1 MSKRRGHDFGEVRTN
16 TGSDKSPSIK
26 DQVDQFKFPPDKFVT
41 VRIIT
46 PVYMYAGYWV
56 ATKKKDGSPTRF
68 YMPSPSYNPES
79 QTFDSTVF
87 DPFFEISKGE
97 KGVERDSRMIQIQ
110 KYGYCCAIVMHEE
123 ARRPER
129 IPRPTENE
137 LATGFKEKDSDSW
150 TPVKVLRLSSTM
162 MEQIAGI
169 AQTNIVTNRSTGEQ
183 KAMSIAHPQFGMT
196 IRIKH
201 SPKKPA
207 ASQYQILPGEKMP
220 LNDRQKKYLTW
231 DLSDLERAEPE
242 DQIRESYDRWAEKMG
257 LADAGGGDD
266 GFDDDQNPGRGQRQ
280 RPVKKAVKKGARP
293 QQQAQDDWDDG
304 SGGDAGGDEGWD
316 DGSGG
321 DGWDEPAPQ
330 QQRRP
335 VKKAVKK
342 AARQAPPAD
351 EWDDGSGGDAGGDE
365 GWDDNGDGT
374 EGWDES
380 GGGDGTE
387 ESWDDG
393 SGEAGGDEGWDDGSG
408 GDTGGDE
415 GWDDGSGAEG
425 GDEGWDDGSGG
436 GDDGAPWE
444 DDGSSGGGDEGWDEP
459 APQQQRRPVK
469 KAARPQPQ
477 QQQRPVKKAAR
488 PPQQQQRP
496 VKKAVKKAPQR
507 RPSDEDWG

>member
-1 MSKRRGHDFGEVRTN
+1 MTKRRGHDFGEVRTN
-16 TGSDKSPSIK
+16 NGGDKSPSIK
-26 DQVDQFKFPPDKFVT
+26 DQVDQLKFPADKFVT
-41 VRIIT
+41 VRIIS
-46 PVYMYAGYWV
+46 PVFMYAGYWV

-110 KYGYCCAIVMHEE
+110 KYGYCCAIIMHEE

-129 IPRPTENE
+129 IPRPTEQE

-169 AQTNIVTNRSTGEQ
+169 AQTNIITNRNTGET

-207 ASQYQILPGEKMP
+207 ASQYQILPGEKLA

-231 DLSDLERAEPE
+231 DLSDLERPEAE

-257 LADAGGGDD
+257 LSDAGGGDD
-266 GFDDDQNPGRGQRQ
+266 GFDDDQNPGRGQR
-280 RPVKKAVKKGARP
+280 PVKKAVKKGARP
-293 QQQAQDDWDDG
+293 QRQQQEDSWDDG
-304 SGGDAGGDEGWD
+304 SGEGGGDEGWD
-316 DGSGG
+316 EGG
-321 DGWDEPAPQ
+321 GADEGWDEPAP

-351 EWDDGSGGDAGGDE
+351 EWDDGSGGGDE
-365 GWDDNGDGT
+365 GGWDDNGDGT

-393 SGEAGGDEGWDDGSG
+393 SGEGGGDEGGWDEGGDAGGDEGWDEGSG
-408 GDTGGDE
+408 GD
-415 GWDDGSGAEG
+415 EG
-425 GDEGWDDGSGG
+425 GDSWDDGSGG
-436 GDDGAPWE
+436 GDDAPW
-444 DDGSSGGGDEGWDEP
+444 DDDSSGGGDEGWEEP
-459 APQQQRRPVK
+459 APQRRPVK
-469 KAARPQPQ
+469 KAARPQQ
-477 QQQRPVKKAAR
+477 
-488 PPQQQQRP
+488 QQQQRP

>member
-1 MSKRRGHDFGEVRTN
+1 MSKRRGHDFGDVRTN
-16 TGSDKSPSIK
+16 TGNDKQPSIK
-26 DQVDQFKFPPDKFVT
+26 DQVDQLKFPPDKFVT
-41 VRIIT
+41 VRIIS
-46 PVYMYAGYWV
+46 PVFMYAGYWV

-79 QTFDSTVF
+79 QSFDSTVF

-110 KYGYCCAIVMHEE
+110 KYGYCCAIIMHEE

-129 IPRPTENE
+129 IPRPTEQE
-137 LATGFKEKDSDSW
+137 LKTGFKEKDSDSW

-169 AQTNIVTNRSTGEQ
+169 AQTNIVTNRNTGEQ

-231 DLSDLERAEPE
+231 DLSDLERPESE

-257 LADAGGGDD
+257 LADAGEGDD
-266 GFDDDQNPGRGQRQ
+266 GFDDDQNPGRGQR
-280 RPVKKAVKKGARP
+280 RPVKKAVKKAAR
-293 QQQAQDDWDDG
+293 QQQQDDWGDD
-304 SGGDAGGDEGWD
+304 SGAEGGDEGWD
-316 DGSGG
+316 EGGGG
-321 DGWDEPAPQ
+321 DSEGWDEPAP

-351 EWDDGSGGDAGGDE
+351 EWDDGSGDAGGEE
-365 GWDDNGDGT
+365 GWEDNGDGT

-387 ESWDDG
+387 GSWDDG
-393 SGEAGGDEGWDDGSG
+393 SGE
-408 GDTGGDE
+408 
-415 GWDDGSGAEG
+415 
-425 GDEGWDDGSGG
+425 
-436 GDDGAPWE
+436 
-444 DDGSSGGGDEGWDEP
+444 GGGDEGWDEGSSDAGGDEGWDEGGGDAGGDEGWGDDSGGGEEDAPWDDGSEGGDDSGWDEP
-459 APQQQRRPVK
+459 APQRRPVK
-469 KAARPQPQ
+469 KAARPQQ
-477 QQQRPVKKAAR
+477 QQSRPVKKAAR

-496 VKKAVKKAPQR
+496 VKKAVKKAPR
-507 RPSDEDWG
+507 RPSEDDWG